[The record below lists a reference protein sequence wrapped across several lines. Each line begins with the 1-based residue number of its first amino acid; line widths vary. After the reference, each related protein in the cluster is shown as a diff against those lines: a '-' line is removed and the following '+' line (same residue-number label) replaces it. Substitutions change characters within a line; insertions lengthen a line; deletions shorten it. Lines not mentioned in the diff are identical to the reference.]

1 MSSSVFA
8 YLSTFRIRRSYL
20 TKLQLPPHLLVR
32 GDVLLALGRRP
43 RHGLQLGLNGLR
55 LGESVRLQRRY
66 PLEVV
71 LPRLQSGL
79 EAAVGDSDVRR
90 L

>member
-1 MSSSVFA
+1 M
-8 YLSTFRIRRSYL
+8 
-20 TKLQLPPHLLVR
+20 R

-43 RHGLQLGLNGLR
+43 RHGLQLGLGGLR
-55 LGESVRLQRRY
+55 LCEAVGLQRRY

-79 EAAVGDSDVRR
+79 EAAVGDSDVR
-90 L
+90 LMSV